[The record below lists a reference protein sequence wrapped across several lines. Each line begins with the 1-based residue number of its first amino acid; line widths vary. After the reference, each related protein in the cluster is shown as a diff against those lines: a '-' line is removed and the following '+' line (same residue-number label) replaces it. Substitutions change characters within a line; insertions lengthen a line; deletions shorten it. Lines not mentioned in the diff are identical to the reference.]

1 MTSKLLQTSLQEAE
15 NQTDLSLREAHTL
28 LKPLLKPPFP
38 LSIPTPSE
46 YLQHN
51 RAIAYAILTE
61 PGLAHTH
68 FTHLAAIITDG
79 YEFFVNLLVQL
90 AIESYPKLLVPA
102 RVQLIWACSK
112 LVGVS
117 AIGVENLLLSL
128 LRQIIGGDFSQP
140 NLWLA
145 MELIRIFS
153 GNWDWVV
160 SEHLLLTSGLYTY
173 LRLLA
178 DHYRLSGPELD
189 ELKRSEIEFCIRALR
204 ECFGVCLRIGRDLL
218 RLLQDLS
225 HIPEFREVWKD
236 LLSNPAVFRVPW
248 FSDISQIYHSRTSTR
263 YFLLR
268 ITPEMET
275 QLRFL
280 LTHVNWGSQ
289 KRYQVWFAKK
299 FLCTPERETI
309 ICDIVR
315 FICCAHH
322 PTNEILQSNVI
333 SRWAVIGWLLKCC
346 RKNHI
351 EVNAKLALFYDW
363 LFFDEKVD
371 NIMNIEPA
379 VLLMV
384 NSIPKYIDMT
394 HTLLEFLFLLVDNY
408 DINRKNILVQG
419 VLASFDILLRKGV
432 VHSFEKFTSCS
443 TLSASLKQ
451 RFCIFIPCLKLNA
464 DREALADRPHY
475 PVPLN
480 LSTPSNVE
488 GMPLNLPSP
497 SDVGSGKMSTR
508 FNAEDV
514 PLNLSGPSDVGSG
527 KKSTPSNVEGVPL
540 PLNLSAPS
548 DVGSGKKSTPSHA
561 EGMPL
566 NLPSPSDVGSGKM
579 STRFNVEDVP
589 LNLSGPSDVGSGK
602 KSTPYNVEGVPLN
615 LSSPFAVG
623 GRKTSFKDS
632 ELSKCHREN
641 GSRKKATVEGIQVS
655 DSLVASTSLISKKR
669 KIAVM
674 GNLVHD
680 LGAIVKQSNKQG
692 LDTLENILFTYAAL
706 NNQVL
711 DPAVVADSDCSPQAL
726 AFQVMEAFKSN
737 GYEMFGPLKCPLKEI
752 NHDEEVHSATALVIR
767 TFIFSPHERMNDILL
782 FWYEK
787 GHPVGPRLLSYV
799 SRLANEAHAT
809 SGLGSSINC
818 HYHINRLSHDG
829 NLLNGYAMTRN
840 NQYASV
846 KENNLGDSLLKC
858 HVDAYFSFMNF
869 RGKGAPD
876 SVILASTVDLK
887 LISQLVTDAFVAYKI
902 YLKSCSI
909 KQPSPD
915 VETLNG
921 IYQTNNVSSN
931 GVKGT
936 TQTLVSAL
944 FSDLR
949 SCCGL
954 LAKRSRSLFCS
965 IFCHLSDLCTSKE
978 KFVRLLVDRL
988 DHVDLVATQF
998 DIGLKRF
1005 SIFGEDTVM
1014 ICHLVRTTLTWDSAE
1029 QQKFWGLLM
1038 SELAVS
1044 KVQVEKIV
1052 MDLCL
1057 DFLDPRED
1065 SVAIGGLF
1073 QLSRCCSPTPEF
1085 VGTIISLPDAFSDF
1099 AAAVLAGWASS
1110 SSLMLSNS
1118 LAEWLEKLN
1127 NNYDAISAKIN
1138 YSAIT
1143 ELSKFLDAEG
1153 MRSANGLSELSE
1165 RISNVRSKLAN
1176 GGV

>member
-38 LSIPTPSE
+38 LSIPTHSE
-46 YLQHN
+46 YLQLN

-79 YEFFVNLLVQL
+79 YEFFVNLLIQI

-102 RVQLIWACSK
+102 RFQLIWACSK

-128 LRQIIGGDFSQP
+128 LRQINGGDFSQP

-145 MELIRIFS
+145 MELIQIFS

-204 ECFGVCLRIGRDLL
+204 ECFGVCWRIGRDLL

-225 HIPEFREVWKD
+225 HIPEFRDVWKD
-236 LLSNPAVFRVPW
+236 LLSNPAVFRVPG
-248 FSDISQIYHSRTSTR
+248 FSDISQMYHSRTSTR

-268 ITPEMET
+268 ITPDMET

-289 KRYQVWFAKK
+289 KRYQAWFAKK

-379 VLLMV
+379 LLLMV

-408 DINRKNILVQG
+408 DINRKHILVQG

-432 VHSFEKFTSCS
+432 VHSFENFTSCS
-443 TLSASLKQ
+443 TLSAILKQ
-451 RFCIFIPCLKLNA
+451 RLCIFIPSLKLNA
-464 DREALADRPHY
+464 AREALADHPHY

-480 LSTPSNVE
+480 LSIPSNVE

-497 SDVGSGKMSTR
+497 SDVGSGKMSTQ
-508 FNAEDV
+508 FSVEDV
-514 PLNLSGPSDVGSG
+514 
-527 KKSTPSNVEGVPL
+527 
-540 PLNLSAPS
+540 
-548 DVGSGKKSTPSHA
+548 
-561 EGMPL
+561 PL

-602 KSTPYNVEGVPLN
+602 KSTPSNVEGVPLN
-615 LSSPFAVG
+615 LSSSFAVG

-641 GSRKKATVEGIQVS
+641 GSRKKPIVEGIQVS

-680 LGAIVKQSNKQG
+680 LGSIVKQSNKQG
-692 LDTLENILFTYAAL
+692 LDTLENILFSYAAL

-711 DPAVVADSDCSPQAL
+711 DPAVAGDSDCSPQAL
-726 AFQVMEAFKSN
+726 AFQVMEAFKCN
-737 GYEMFGPLKCPLKEI
+737 GYEMFSPLKCPLKEI

-767 TFIFSPHERMNDILL
+767 TFIFSPHERMTDILL

-818 HYHINRLSHDG
+818 HNHINRLSHDG
-829 NLLNGYAMTRN
+829 NLLRGYAMTRN
-840 NQYASV
+840 NQNASV
-846 KENNLGDSLLKC
+846 KENNVGDSLLKR
-858 HVDAYFSFMNF
+858 HVDAYFSFMNV
-869 RGKGAPD
+869 RGKGTPD

-909 KQPSPD
+909 KQSSPD

-921 IYQTNNVSSN
+921 ICQTNTVSSN

-936 TQTLVSAL
+936 TQTLVSSL

-954 LAKRSRSLFCS
+954 QAKRSRSLFCS
-965 IFCHLSDLCTSKE
+965 IFCHLSDLSTSKE
-978 KFVRLLVDRL
+978 EFVRLLVDRL
-988 DHVDLVATQF
+988 DHLDLVATQF

-1029 QQKFWGLLM
+1029 QQKFWSLLM

-1052 MDLCL
+1052 MDLCSDL
-1057 DFLDPRED
+1057 LDPRED
-1065 SVAIGGLF
+1065 SVAVGGLL

-1085 VGTIISLPDAFSDF
+1085 VGTIISLPDALSDF
-1099 AAAVLAGWASS
+1099 AAAVLASWASS
-1110 SSLMLSNS
+1110 SGLMLSNS

-1127 NNYDAISAKIN
+1127 SNYDAISAKIN

-1143 ELSKFLDAEG
+1143 ELSKFLNAEG

-1165 RISNVRSKLAN
+1165 RISNVQSKLAN